1 MYCGEHPDS
10 ATQCTAVSGCI
21 SESVVESLPGF
32 LYPARVLFAPLEAG
46 LDPCFSS
53 DRPFTWVESEV
64 RKQANQSVGLPL
76 STHAE
81 VVTARYAGT
90 PSDRAQE
97 PGSSM

>member
-32 LYPARVLFAPLEAG
+32 LYPVRVLFAPLEAG

-81 VVTARYAGT
+81 VVTAWYAGT